1 MATAKRIQLQPREK
15 RVIIIGVVCLALI
28 AAFQLSRTPWRAY
41 QASFNELEA
50 TEARLDQARLWF
62 QFVSGAQAEQ
72 GALVELINDRQG
84 YTSLRAYIDAA
95 VREHDLVR
103 RSSYESRELPANPSM
118 ESVTVSLRGVSMAE
132 LLDFLHGLYERNPLL
147 VMDSMSRLGPN
158 PSQQGLDCEM
168 TFLSP
173 RQPSR
178 S

>member
-1 MATAKRIQLQPREK
+1 MAKAKRIQLQPRER

-28 AAFQLSRTPWRAY
+28 AVYQLGRAPVRAY

-50 TEARLDQARLWF
+50 AESRLEQTRLWF

-103 RSSYESRELPANPSM
+103 RSSYESRDVPNNPSM
-118 ESVTVSLRGVSMAE
+118 EAVTVSLRGVSMAE
-132 LLDFLHGLYERNPLL
+132 LLNFLHGLYDRNPLL
-147 VMDSMSRLGPN
+147 VMDTMSRLGPN

-168 TFLSP
+168 TFMSP
-173 RQPSR
+173 RQPGR